1 MDEVMFQTDIY
12 RKSILLS
19 IYKDE
24 VYDIENIIMDN
35 FFMFIKGKSFSLKE
49 KLIVILIFLNLES
62 LLKKISIV
70 YSGEK

>member
-1 MDEVMFQTDIY
+1 
-12 RKSILLS
+12 
-19 IYKDE
+19 
-24 VYDIENIIMDN
+24 
-35 FFMFIKGKSFSLKE
+35 MFIKGKSFSLKE